1 MKELFAWIDSL
12 VNKLVTNATLWIVG
26 AVVVL
31 LLGGYLA
38 YSAVFIRLPQPPVYA
53 TYVVLE
59 PQRKGDTY
67 EPQKPCSTREAFR
80 PKPSPTPQVAQ
91 AAPASTA
98 AVAKPSPASAAEAAK
113 PSPGLIAE
121 ASPYPQ
127 DQQPLPKP
135 CPRTDHQPDEWSP
148 EQRER
153 YYQTSQGSLVVP
165 YKWFRAV
172 EWRTSNEMFA
182 SPAIQARYGL
192 LPDNDPMYNKDQMP
206 VGIVK
211 NIVRDEYVD
220 NLGEGEKE
228 WASISCAACHTG
240 QLTYKGTAMRIDGD
254 QSFWNF
260 DKWSGD
266 LEFSLILAAT
276 LPSRFERFCSR
287 VNELGDN
294 GQCSASAKTE
304 LRQKMNNYFKSDLV
318 DAGLMALLR
327 HTYPTTEGFTRTSA
341 LGRGVNGEFG
351 PLDSCKGKSPLAR
364 DCYRNVFMNTGPV
377 SFPPLWYTHE
387 YDWVQ
392 SPAAISQPLGRN
404 ITEAWGVNVRVE
416 LYDPYKRF
424 GSTANIEDMFW
435 METLISILQAPKWPV
450 DLLRDEGRIDWE
462 RVKRGR
468 YLYEEAVWPK
478 ALPADQIELPADPKN
493 FVLGPNP
500 DRPKTGY
507 CARCHAPA
515 FKTAPYPIEDANP
528 NTYKFFQLPLYRMDL
543 MGTDPDDAE
552 QFAKRMIYPGPL
564 LEPPKVPGVP
574 DFPKNKLDSQGRAG
588 VGVMLTYAIDGILNK
603 WFVDQGIDQDKQ
615 CQEIL
620 TGHRPNIFRAP
631 VAYPA
636 RPLDGYWATGPFLHN
651 GSVRT
656 MHELLS
662 PVEERAKWFW
672 VGSREF
678 DPVHLGFTNDPVE
691 GAFKYDTS
699 EKGNHN
705 LGHEFREA
713 PPNTPGVIGPLLTA
727 EQRLDI
733 IEYLKVLRSVQDKL
747 DSDPVTKNR
756 LAYRNKLLDVLA
768 PFYES
773 NVGWWYYGINKPKE
787 KGADYSMA
795 AFCKAVKAAEYQSG
809 LNQAYAPASAAS
821 PYATPTKGK

>member
-1 MKELFAWIDSL
+1 MKQLFAWIDSL
-12 VNKLVTNATLWIVG
+12 INRLVTNLTLWIVG

-31 LLGGYLA
+31 LLAGYLA
-38 YSAVFIRLPQPPVYA
+38 YSAVFIRLPQPPVYSSYA
-53 TYVVLE
+53 VLE
-59 PQRKGDTY
+59 PRRKGDTF
-67 EPQKPCSTREAFR
+67 EPQGPCPTPEPVKP
-80 PKPSPTPQVAQ
+80 KLYPTPQVAQ
-91 AAPASTA
+91 AAPAPTA
-98 AVAKPSPASAAEAAK
+98 EVAKPSPG
-113 PSPGLIAE
+113 PTAE

-127 DQQPLPKP
+127 SEQPPTKP

-153 YYQTSQGSLVVP
+153 YYQTSQGSLVLP
-165 YKWFRAV
+165 YKWFHAL
-172 EWRTSNEMFA
+172 EWRTSDELFA

-192 LPDNDPMYNKDQMP
+192 LPDNDPKYNKDQMP
-206 VGIVK
+206 VGLVK

-220 NLGEGEKE
+220 NLGDGEKE

-240 QLTYKGTAMRIDGD
+240 QLTYKGTAMRIDGN

-266 LEFSLILAAT
+266 MVFSLLLTAT
-276 LPSRFERFCSR
+276 APSKFERFCSR

-294 GQCSASAKTE
+294 GRCSDSAKTE
-304 LRQKMNNYFKSDLV
+304 LRKGLDTYFKSELA

-327 HTYPTTEGFTRTSA
+327 HTYPTTEGFARTSA

-351 PLDSCKGKSPLAR
+351 PLDSCEGKGPLTR

-377 SFPPLWYTHE
+377 SYPPLWYTHE

-392 SPAAISQPLGRN
+392 SIAAISQPLGRN

-416 LYDPYKRF
+416 LHDPYRRF

-435 METLISILQAPKWPV
+435 METLLSILQAPKWPV
-450 DLLRDEGRIDWE
+450 DLLRDEGKIDWE

-468 YLYEEAVWPK
+468 YLYDEAVWPK
-478 ALPADQIELPADPKN
+478 ALPAEDAELKADPQG
-493 FVLGPNP
+493 FILGPNP
-500 DRPKTGY
+500 NRPKTGY

-515 FKTAPYPIEDANP
+515 FQVRPDPPQSASPNP
-528 NTYKFFQLPLYRMDL
+528 NKFLQLPLYRMDV
-543 MGTDPDDAE
+543 MGTDPDDAQ
-552 QFAKRMIYPGPL
+552 QFAERQIYPGPL
-564 LEPPKVPGVP
+564 LEM
-574 DFPKNKLDSQGRAG
+574 DTFPKNQLDSEGRAG
-588 VGVMLTYAIDGILNK
+588 VGVMLDFTINGILNK
-603 WFVDQGIDQDKQ
+603 WYKDQGIDQPQYEKCRD
-615 CQEIL
+615 IL
-620 TGHRPNIFRAP
+620 EGHRPNIFRAP

-656 MHELLS
+656 LYELLS

-672 VGSREF
+672 IGSREF

-699 EKGNHN
+699 EKGNHKV
-705 LGHEFREA
+705 GHEFREA
-713 PPNTPGVIGPLLTA
+713 PAGTKGVIGPLLTR

-733 IEYLKVLRSVQDKL
+733 IEYLKILRSVQELL
-747 DSDPVTKNR
+747 DGDPVTKNR
-756 LAYRNKLLDVLA
+756 LAYRNKLLDALA

-773 NVGWWYYGINKPKE
+773 NVGWWYYGVNKPKDP
-787 KGADYSMA
+787 ADGNSWYSMSK
-795 AFCKAVKAAEYQSG
+795 FCQAIEKAEAEYQAGS
-809 LNQAYAPASAAS
+809 NQTYPPANAAS
-821 PYATPTKGK
+821 PYATPAKGK